1 MARQNLHEELAC
13 GITELVRRQGWGTG
27 TRLTERLLASEL
39 KVSRTPIR
47 TALKLLEQRGVVK
60 SAGSRGYMVGEL
72 SGAEDSNTNPDDLD
86 AVYIRI
92 ASDRLSGKLNDRIS
106 ESQLMRRYDLP
117 RASMLKIVSRIASEG
132 WIERLPGHGW
142 EFSPMLTSDE
152 AYLQSFRFR
161 MINEPAAILE
171 PSFVLNEAA
180 LRDVRAQQVALVD
193 GDLKCAGALELF
205 QINNRLHETIA
216 ECSNNAFL
224 IESIKKINRL
234 RRLMELG
241 VREERQASAAQC
253 YEHVKILDLL
263 LEGRRQDAADMM
275 RLHLS
280 LVSTKKARMPLA

>member
-1 MARQNLHEELAC
+1 MHEELAC

-193 GDLKCAGALELF
+193 GDLKCAGSLELF